1 MTKFLM
7 VCLGNICRS
16 PLAEGILRSKINKR
30 GLKNILIDSAG
41 TSSYHVGD
49 HPDNRTITN
58 AAKNGIDIC
67 NLTGRQFTVCD
78 FDDFDKIYVMDT
90 NNLNDILF
98 LARNEKDKLK
108 VELILNVVYPGMNRS
123 VPDPYFGGE
132 QGFENVYSLLE
143 EACELIVNSIEKALN
158 NTIKVQ

>member
-16 PLAEGILRSKINKR
+16 PLAKGILRAKINKR

-49 HPDNRTITN
+49 HPDKRTIAN

-67 NLTGRQFTVCD
+67 NLTGRQFTISD
-78 FDDFDKIYVMDT
+78 FDTFDKIYVMDT

-98 LARNEKDKLK
+98 LARNEKDRLK
-108 VELILNVVYPGMNRS
+108 VELILNVVYPGMNKS

-143 EACELIVNSIEKALN
+143 QACELIADSIEKG
-158 NTIKVQ
+158 TK